1 MSADSDFD
9 GIWVLDRLAEPI
21 FLGYLG
27 AHSSAPPW
35 KDHPITPT
43 LYYGCWGPLPTGRFD
58 PVTPVLAVRQSA
70 YPKFRGSIA
79 FQSMLP
85 EAFYYGKAYAGP
97 SHLHR
102 IDIAGLRE
110 SVGRRGQWAAAAP
123 GTIQLRVRMT
133 LQKGK
138 RPRLPAKTLPRSS
151 SSAAAASLAPRCG
164 ASSTSVA
171 LDTSRR
177 QLPRQRQ
184 PRLGG
189 DRFTPLDLT
198 SSDAQDSFLGIVRDC
213 ASDGNAVSVISCMGS
228 IGTSGDEAVNGALIN
243 AVRGA
248 MQASDQDQ
256 SPVEVRRFVT
266 IGNTD
271 RVRDLARSVPFLRGY
286 ATGKDGAESAL
297 RKSFGDRSTII
308 KPSVIYG
315 GDELSM
321 SPPRIPSSL
330 GGPASEVLGL
340 YPLRALADAL
350 PGPLAVTL
358 APPVVCSM
366 VQTAR

>member
-1 MSADSDFD
+1 MMVADALILLSVALTASAC
-9 GIWVLDRLAEPI
+9 
-21 FLGYLG
+21 
-27 AHSSAPPW
+27 SSIDAS
-35 KDHPITPT
+35 
-43 LYYGCWGPLPTGRFD
+43 RFD
-58 PVTPVLAVRQSA
+58 ARRLNLRASA
-70 YPKFRGSIA
+70 AANTGTSCGFVYRPNCSTSKPPPPHRHCGSSRVSGPPRTVGRGSTRNH
-79 FQSMLP
+79 STPGSDDTP
-85 EAFYYGKAYAGP
+85 E
-97 SHLHR
+97 R
-102 IDIAGLRE
+102 
-110 SVGRRGQWAAAAP
+110 
-123 GTIQLRVRMT
+123 
-133 LQKGK
+133 
-138 RPRLPAKTLPRSS
+138 KTS
-151 SSAAAASLAPRCG
+151 SSASEDPPAIIVIGGSGFLGTEVRRQLDERGLGYVATATPSTAAAS
-164 ASSTSVA
+164 TS
-171 LDTSRR
+171 
-177 QLPRQRQ
+177 
-184 PRLGG
+184 GG